1 MFETSHFVGCAAIRV
16 WRVTLGWRLVRRS
29 SAATF
34 GVHPGELLASGRKI
48 LIFRVSDPAADCEN
62 LFRRTFC
69 EMAELQGAGGEDAV
83 EEEFSVE
90 KVMDKRVGKNGKIE
104 YLLKWRGYGDED
116 NTWEPKENLDCPE
129 LIEAFEKAWSQQKK
143 GGRPGGEKRKGGAI
157 GSEPKAK
164 RKDGERPRGFDRCLD
179 PERII
184 GATDSSGELMFLI
197 KWKVGEANLFDETE
211 IN

>member
-1 MFETSHFVGCAAIRV
+1 M
-16 WRVTLGWRLVRRS
+16 
-29 SAATF
+29 
-34 GVHPGELLASGRKI
+34 
-48 LIFRVSDPAADCEN
+48 IFRVSDPVADCEI

-69 EMAELQGAGGEDAV
+69 EMAELQGAVGEDAV

-184 GATDSSGELMFLI
+184 GATDSSGEQMFLI

-211 IN
+211 VN

>member
-1 MFETSHFVGCAAIRV
+1 MAGDA
-16 WRVTLGWRLVRRS
+16 RL
-29 SAATF
+29 AF
-34 GVHPGELLASGRKI
+34 GAELLCRNVRCTPRRAAGVRTEY
-48 LIFRVSDPAADCEN
+48 FDFHVSDPVADCEI

>member
-1 MFETSHFVGCAAIRV
+1 M
-16 WRVTLGWRLVRRS
+16 
-29 SAATF
+29 
-34 GVHPGELLASGRKI
+34 
-48 LIFRVSDPAADCEN
+48 
-62 LFRRTFC
+62 
-69 EMAELQGAGGEDAV
+69 
-83 EEEFSVE
+83 
-90 KVMDKRVGKNGKIE
+90 GKIE

-129 LIEAFEKAWSQQKK
+129 LIEAFEKAWALMQKK
-143 GGRPGGEKRKGGAI
+143 GGRPGAEKRKGGAL

-197 KWKVGEANLFDETE
+197 KWKGNDEADLVPAREANVKCPQTVIKFYEERLTWHTSSQDDEMM
-211 IN
+211 IKKIKKSPKDCIFQVFCLY

>member
-1 MFETSHFVGCAAIRV
+1 
-16 WRVTLGWRLVRRS
+16 
-29 SAATF
+29 
-34 GVHPGELLASGRKI
+34 
-48 LIFRVSDPAADCEN
+48 
-62 LFRRTFC
+62 
-69 EMAELQGAGGEDAV
+69 MAELQGAGEGDAV

-129 LIEAFEKAWSQQKK
+129 LIDAFEKAWSLMQKK
-143 GGRPGGEKRKGGAI
+143 GGRPGTEKRKGGPL

-197 KWKVGEANLFDETE
+197 KWKVILILFPSDIGTDPFCRGVTRRTLFQPGRQM
-211 IN
+211 